1 MLAVVRDKDKQAK
14 SLKKD
19 SFTLEISIW
28 KIKQL
33 KRLLVLVDFKKIKVE
48 YWFLKN
54 RNYK

>member
-1 MLAVVRDKDKQAK
+1 MLTVVRDKEKQAK
-14 SLKKD
+14 SFKKD